1 MFTLYT
7 AFKES
12 QHFNKENESF
22 ADAYWFDHDCIIKD

>member
-12 QHFNKENESF
+12 QHFYKENESF
-22 ADAYWFDHDCIIKD
+22 ADAY